1 MLIFV
6 DILNTFYDLLL
17 KTAPWLA
24 VSLIVTALS
33 IEFLP
38 TGNLNSLIRTR
49 KGYAVP
55 VAIIYAIFFPASP
68 AYKVLIA
75 SFARRGGSR
84 WAPVLTFVGV
94 GAGAG
99 IASILVAM
107 VVGWQLA
114 LTRIVAAALFGFALS
129 IIAAKYFEPSL
140 ASTAMDF
147 EVETLI
153 THDFVEI
160 KEDNINKEEPP
171 TYYDMWNSLVR
182 VCRITVPWF
191 ILSIFLATLVK
202 IIVPNSLTQSL
213 LGGNL
218 EIMLAALAGLPFYFL
233 GGAEIPLIY
242 VLIEKGL
249 GLGGAVVLMLGA
261 PLINA
266 PVYVTVSRWIG
277 YRMAAIY
284 LVLCWVLLVMLG
296 LAVNYGVNRI

>member
-1 MLIFV
+1 LIFV
-6 DILNTFYDLLL
+6 DIVNTFYDLLL

-24 VSLIVTALS
+24 VSLVATALS

-38 TGNLNSLIRTR
+38 TGNFNSLIRTR

-55 VAIIYAIFFPASP
+55 IAIIYAVFYPASP
-68 AYKVLIA
+68 AYKVVIA
-75 SFARRGGSR
+75 SFARRSGSR
-84 WAPVLTFVGV
+84 WAPVLTYV

-99 IASILVAM
+99 AGISAVLVAM

-114 LTRIVAAALFGFALS
+114 LTRIVAAVLFGFLLS
-129 IIAAKYFEPSL
+129 IIAAKYFESSL
-140 ASTAMDF
+140 AATAMDF

-160 KEDNINKEEPP
+160 TEDNLNKEEPP
-171 TYYDMWNSLVR
+171 TYLDMWNSLVR
-182 VCRITVPWF
+182 VGKITVPWF

-202 IIVPNSLTQSL
+202 IIVPDSIIQSFV
-213 LGGNL
+213 GGNL
-218 EIMLAALAGLPFYFL
+218 EIILAALAGLPFYFT

-249 GLGGAVVLMLGA
+249 GLGGAVVFMLGA

-266 PVYVTVSRWIG
+266 PVYVTISRWIG
-277 YRMAAIY
+277 YRMATIY
-284 LVLCWVLLVMLG
+284 LMLCWVLLVVIG
-296 LAVNYGVNRI
+296 IAVNYGIDRI